1 VSEMKAWRCPGGEHV
16 LGMVVRNGSGVRQLV
31 LYRIAIPSNSQESDS
46 QIEEVE
52 VMAVVEGYVADVR
65 CSICGRVRT
74 WVPGEEAMRKLLEG
88 RQIVG

>member
-1 VSEMKAWRCPGGEHV
+1 MKAWKCPGGEHV